1 MTTEDEI
8 HQAVPAAFA
17 AIALAAVSW
26 DGALTMAGSR
36 ALHHALDYR
45 PPFNGWQDG
54 QMVALLDRL
63 LTERRVKGAQHLMID
78 AAAVLTDD
86 QRATAYA
93 VAAEIMRSDGPF
105 QDDEHN
111 ILNSLAVV
119 LGLDSQLVL
128 AIQSVMNILH
138 ASLER

>member
-36 ALHHALDYR
+36 ALRHALDCR

>member
-36 ALHHALDYR
+36 ALRHALDYR

-63 LTERRVKGAQHLMID
+63 LTERRVKGAQYLMID

-105 QDDEHN
+105 KDDEHN

-128 AIQSVMNILH
+128 EIQSVMNILH
-138 ASLER
+138 ASLEP